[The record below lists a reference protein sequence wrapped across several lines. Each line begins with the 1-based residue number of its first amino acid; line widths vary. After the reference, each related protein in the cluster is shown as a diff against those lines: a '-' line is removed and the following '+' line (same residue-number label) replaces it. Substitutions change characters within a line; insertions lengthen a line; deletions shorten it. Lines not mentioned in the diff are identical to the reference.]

1 MPYREAP
8 SGVFRLVQ
16 TLPPQPPRTHT
27 HTHRQ
32 EAATYHIT
40 PVHWTDS
47 LTSPG
52 GCHLPY
58 HSCAL
63 D

>member
-47 LTSPG
+47 LT
-52 GCHLPY
+52 CRWVRRVHR
-58 HSCAL
+58 SC
-63 D
+63 DC